1 MFRTEYINDAVRYF
15 IASLKIQWN
24 HSIFSYLVFPFIVDT
39 AFIFTVYVDGDKDN
53 NDIDSER
60 KRKRYLHDYTRVLL
74 MVGACCH
81 SEDAVSHHTALDLQA
96 VNKFIN
102 PLRDELFGRNKYI
115 SAWSIVPATAMV
127 QVLHHGKQVPVCHVK
142 TKPFY
147 WCTGNVKRSSHNMWL
162 NTRRISTLFNSY
174 RGCQQ
179 QILTLFFVDCT
190 LPLAKCREQIRWVR
204 VCAMWHHT

>member
-1 MFRTEYINDAVRYF
+1 MC
-15 IASLKIQWN
+15 
-24 HSIFSYLVFPFIVDT
+24 
-39 AFIFTVYVDGDKDN
+39 VDGDKDN

-60 KRKRYLHDYTRVLL
+60 IRKRYLHDYTRVLL
-74 MVGACCH
+74 MVGAYCH

-142 TKPFY
+142 AKSFY
-147 WCTGNVKRSSHNMWL
+147 WCTGNVNRSSNNMWL
-162 NTRRISTLFNSY
+162 QKGWHIVHFIPWMSTTNTYIIFRRLYSTFGKVSWTNS
-174 RGCQQ
+174 
-179 QILTLFFVDCT
+179 VS
-190 LPLAKCREQIRWVR
+190 
-204 VCAMWHHT
+204 